1 MIIFNILMIFCFF
14 SKSNTC
20 HHFVGVDVDTN
31 RIRQVFGRNLTIMTN
46 CYFLP
51 PLKTFELFF
60 IS

>member
-1 MIIFNILMIFCFF
+1 LMIFCFF